1 MPRVIAIVKGRWQGK
16 GRNAVERSG
25 KSLTLWHAIV
35 RAEVWLFAAIAAAG
49 LLGFMSTLSPGDV
62 RGEASGDELVAS
74 LLAQEKLEE
83 LMRQP
88 LTPRTVVGALTGL
101 EPGFSG
107 TFRITPVDG
116 GARPRQAR
124 IAVSIRWGLDEG
136 PPRTVTLETIRGE

>member
-1 MPRVIAIVKGRWQGK
+1 
-16 GRNAVERSG
+16 VEKSG
-25 KSLTLWHAIV
+25 KPLTLWHSIV
-35 RAEVWLFAAIAAAG
+35 RAEVWFFAAIAAVG
-49 LLGFMSTLSPGDV
+49 LLGFMSTLSSSDL

-88 LTPRTVVGALTGL
+88 LTQRAVVGALTGL

-107 TFRITPVDG
+107 MFRITPVDG
-116 GARPRQAR
+116 GTRPRQAR

-136 PPRTVTLETIRGE
+136 PPRTVTLETVRDE

>member
-1 MPRVIAIVKGRWQGK
+1 MKK
-16 GRNAVERSG
+16 SG
-25 KSLTLWHAIV
+25 KSLTLWNPII
-35 RAEVWLFAAIAAAG
+35 RGEVWLFAAITAAG
-49 LLGFMSTLSPGDV
+49 LLGFMSTLSSGDI

-83 LMRQP
+83 LLRQP
-88 LTPRTVVGALTGL
+88 LTPRPVVGELTGL

-116 GARPRQAR
+116 GDRPRQAR
-124 IAVSIRWGLDEG
+124 IIVSIRWGVDEG

>member
-1 MPRVIAIVKGRWQGK
+1 MNGRWQSK
-16 GRNAVERSG
+16 GGNAVERSG
-25 KSLTLWHAIV
+25 KSLTLWHPIV

-88 LTPRTVVGALTGL
+88 LTPITVAGALTGL

-107 TFRITPVDG
+107 TFRITPVAG

-124 IAVSIRWGLDEG
+124 VAVSIRWGLDEG
-136 PPRTVTLETIRGE
+136 PPLIVTLETMRGE

>member
-1 MPRVIAIVKGRWQGK
+1 MEK
-16 GRNAVERSG
+16 SG
-25 KSLTLWHAIV
+25 KSLTFWHATV

-49 LLGFMSTLSPGDV
+49 LLGFMSTLSSGDV
-62 RGEASGDELVAS
+62 RNEASGDEFVAS

-88 LTPRTVVGALTGL
+88 LTPSTVAGALTGL

-124 IAVSIRWGLDEG
+124 IAVSIRWGSDES
-136 PPRTVTLETIRGE
+136 PPRTVTLETTRGE

>member
-1 MPRVIAIVKGRWQGK
+1 MNGRWQSK
-16 GRNAVERSG
+16 GGNAVERSG
-25 KSLTLWHAIV
+25 KSLTLWHPIV

-83 LMRQP
+83 LVRQP
-88 LTPRTVVGALTGL
+88 LTPITVAGALTGL

-107 TFRITPVDG
+107 TFRITPVAG

-124 IAVSIRWGLDEG
+124 VAVSIRWGLDEG
-136 PPRTVTLETIRGE
+136 PPRIVTLETMRGE

>member
-1 MPRVIAIVKGRWQGK
+1 
-16 GRNAVERSG
+16 VEKSG
-25 KSLTLWHAIV
+25 KSLTFWHPIV

-49 LLGFMSTLSPGDV
+49 LLGFMSTLSSGDI
-62 RGEASGDELVAS
+62 RGEANGDELVAS

-88 LTPRTVVGALTGL
+88 LTPRALVGALTGL

-124 IAVSIRWGLDEG
+124 IAVSIRWGSKDEG
-136 PPRTVTLETIRGE
+136 PPRIVTLEATRDE

>member
-1 MPRVIAIVKGRWQGK
+1 MEKPGK
-16 GRNAVERSG
+16 P
-25 KSLTLWHAIV
+25 LTLWPAIV

-49 LLGFMSTLSPGDV
+49 LLGFMSTLSSSDV

-88 LTPRTVVGALTGL
+88 LTLSTVAGALTGL

-107 TFRITPVDG
+107 TFRITPGDG

-136 PPRTVTLETIRGE
+136 PPRTVTVETTRTD